1 MRPLIFFFALSR
13 PSLTRSFSR
22 QLQLAIARRLCKRLQ
37 RSLCRFCHR
46 RLLVR
51 RNRARWPGRLRDAQP
66 AQDDAECRSVVFSSL
81 SAAAGDEKAADSP
94 SSRFRLAVKNTF
106 WRITL
111 IYITSLTIIGLLI
124 PYNYSRLL
132 GAPDAGSGS
141 AASPFVLVFSR
152 ANIRG
157 LDHLVNVTIC
167 ISVLSIGLSCV
178 YAGSRTLT
186 ALAETGYAPKI
197 FAYIDRAGRPLFST
211 IAILAFAPIAYVNC
225 APNPDVGGQVFD
237 WLLALSGLSTLFTW
251 LAICLS
257 HIRFRKAWRVQGHSL
272 EELPFT
278 AYVVKSSQAF
288 LRPRTRLTLCP
299 SPFTALSASG
309 APGSARSSSSSSS
322 SPSSTL
328 RSGPSAACRAI
339 RPRSPPASSSRT
351 SPPRS

>member
-1 MRPLIFFFALSR
+1 MTVSHP
-13 PSLTRSFSR
+13 
-22 QLQLAIARRLCKRLQ
+22 
-37 RSLCRFCHR
+37 
-46 RLLVR
+46 
-51 RNRARWPGRLRDAQP
+51 
-66 AQDDAECRSVVFSSL
+66 
-81 SAAAGDEKAADSP
+81 
-94 SSRFRLAVKNTF
+94 AVKNTF

-132 GAPDAGSGS
+132 GAPDAGEGS

-186 ALAETGYAPKI
+186 ALAETGYAPKC
-197 FAYIDRAGRPLFST
+197 FAYIDRAGRPLWSVL
-211 IAILAFAPIAYVNC
+211 AILAFAPIAYVNC
-225 APNPDVGGQVFD
+225 APDADVGGQVFD

-278 AYVVKSSQAF
+278 AYVRPTVAMCRF
-288 LRPRTRLTLCP
+288 LSLAEIILLPTEP
-299 SPFTALSASG
+299 SASG
-309 APGSARSSSSSSS
+309 ALGSAQSSSSSSS
-322 SPSSTL
+322 SPNFTS
-328 RSGPSAACRAI
+328 RCGPSAACRAI
-339 RPRSPPASSSRT
+339 RPRSPKSSSSRT
-351 SPPRS
+351 WPRRS

>member
-1 MRPLIFFFALSR
+1 MG
-13 PSLTRSFSR
+13 
-22 QLQLAIARRLCKRLQ
+22 ARRRL
-37 RSLCRFCHR
+37 
-46 RLLVR
+46 
-51 RNRARWPGRLRDAQP
+51 
-66 AQDDAECRSVVFSSL
+66 
-81 SAAAGDEKAADSP
+81 ADSLLFP
-94 SSRFRLAVKNTF
+94 VSQLAVKNTF

-124 PYNYSRLL
+124 PYDYSRLL
-132 GAPDAGSGS
+132 GAPEEGEGS

-152 ANIRG
+152 ANISG

-211 IAILAFAPIAYVNC
+211 LAILAFAPIAYVNC
-225 APNPDVGGQVFD
+225 APNPDIGDQVFN

-257 HIRFRKAWRVQGHSL
+257 HIRFRRAWRVQGHSL

-278 AYVVKSSQAF
+278 ACV
-288 LRPRTRLTLCP
+288 
-299 SPFTALSASG
+299 
-309 APGSARSSSSSSS
+309 
-322 SPSSTL
+322 
-328 RSGPSAACRAI
+328 
-339 RPRSPPASSSRT
+339 
-351 SPPRS
+351 